1 LDVFVSTLLHS
12 HDPNWRTLYRA
23 AILEPDLAK
32 IPTRITEAEKEIVQ
46 RARELFQQSQ
56 NNLGEEQALD
66 SAMCTLHV
74 FRSTLKKKV
83 RVLLRKDLRLLSR
96 ECRKIKA
103 AASFRSAPW

>member
-1 LDVFVSTLLHS
+1 MSTLLHG
-12 HDPNWRTLYRA
+12 HDPNWRTLYGA

-46 RARELFQQSQ
+46 RARELFQQNQ

-74 FRSTLKKKV
+74 FRSTLKKNGARFTAKG
-83 RVLLRKDLRLLSR
+83 S
-96 ECRKIKA
+96 EA
-103 AASFRSAPW
+103 AQ